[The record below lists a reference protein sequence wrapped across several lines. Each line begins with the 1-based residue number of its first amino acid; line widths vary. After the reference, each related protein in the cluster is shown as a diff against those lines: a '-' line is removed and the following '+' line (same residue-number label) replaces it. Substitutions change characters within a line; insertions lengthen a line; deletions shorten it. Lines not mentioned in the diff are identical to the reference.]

1 MSILATDKDVLK
13 DMDNYIRE
21 QALNELAWTSLL
33 MGNVSEVETDIDPI
47 WKKIVQT
54 WHVNEGSTLLVSE
67 LVKLLDKENQP
78 LCPMLRP
85 HIGQPI
91 YSIDCRYLQK
101 GDAIGWL
108 ETVSKLPKSPKP
120 ILVVEHITDIPE
132 EDDKHDNPQYVRNIL
147 MHSWKNPRN
156 NFFNVHSGNSFN
168 IDPLDFTVFIT
179 WTPQNRAKMDIIQEP
194 SDGFKLVGNFE
205 EYIKEIVGS
214 FEKETLK
221 DLEESHIISYK

>member
-1 MSILATDKDVLK
+1 MSILAIDSKVLK

-21 QALNELAWTSLL
+21 QALKEFAWASLL
-33 MGNVSEVETDIDPI
+33 RGKVSEVETDIDPV
-47 WKKIVQT
+47 WKKIVQA
-54 WHVNEGSTLLVSE
+54 WHENEGSTLLVSE

-85 HIGQPI
+85 YIGQPI

-108 ETVSKLPKSPKP
+108 ETISKLPKSPKP
-120 ILVVEHITDIPE
+120 ILVVENITDIPE
-132 EDDKHDNPQYVRNIL
+132 EDDKHDNPQYVLNIL
-147 MHSWKNPRN
+147 MQSWKNPRN
-156 NFFNVHSGNSFN
+156 DFFNAHSGNSFS
-168 IDPLDFTVFIT
+168 IVPLDYKVFIT
-179 WTPQNRAKMDIIQEP
+179 WTPENRAKMEAIHKP
-194 SDGFKLVGNFE
+194 SDGFKLVGNLE
-205 EYIKEIVGS
+205 GYIKEIVGS